1 MPTQIIDG
9 FRLNAATP
17 IDSRMVTKGLAYR
30 NNLQHKYEGLR
41 VYDTEDKK
49 AYVWIE
55 GAWAEESSGG
65 SGGAGTGTLN
75 RVAKFTSAGTGD
87 SVIVDTSAN
96 FSSPRIGIGK
106 TPGFALDV
114 EGVVSATSFR
124 GILDADYILSGT
136 LALQYI
142 EGANAAKL
150 YVMKSLF
157 GNPTWIE
164 DTGIIS
170 DVEVTN
176 DTQKALTYIV
186 TTPSAGPSS
195 ALYINSNSSSKAIAI
210 DNSKSQL
217 LASGHGTNQADAPGY
232 SFIGNQTAGLYGGSS
247 EIGLSFNSKKQ
258 VIIKD
263 GLMIVNNN
271 SGTPVLTSHP
281 SGIVFGASASSTVF
295 DPFVQSG
302 GLGSATTP
310 DYTWLNDRDTGIYRP
325 AANEVG
331 IAGNGAVIGRF
342 TAACTTL
349 ANHINFLSGSG
360 YVKYTQ
366 ISAGPNLSS
375 CNVGTM
381 TLRTYDTDIMSMV
394 RVQRNGFGGFIS
406 AISDK
411 YIVLN
416 LNGAAAG
423 RVLTSQDTTGKA
435 IWQALPDGIPYG
447 TILMWF
453 TSTAPTG
460 WRLCDDQGYIYLST
474 PSGNGYAAV
483 PDITNRMLFGANPD
497 SGVNYNSG
505 KYPSQ
510 GLCAKLTTANIP
522 AHTHY
527 IYANGDNSTT
537 PALNTIGYVNAKF
550 EGTAMK
556 HHDHAIYG
564 QANANSGGGA
574 LARGNGG
581 GTSVVGDLDTASAG
595 TPEGKV
601 TLYGS
606 TNYTSSPNEKE
617 DYGSNIGNG
626 NYNVDA
632 DGIQSVNVGKF
643 QSVGLIF
650 IVKWNPSATEG
661 QEGHWV
667 DTAPD
672 GYTILT

>member
-17 IDSRMVTKGLAYR
+17 IDSRMVTNGLASR

-65 SGGAGTGTLN
+65 SGGTGTGTLN
-75 RVAKFTSAGTGD
+75 RVAKFTSSGTGD
-87 SVIVDTSAN
+87 SVIVDISAN

-142 EGANAAKL
+142 EGASAAKL

-271 SGTPVLTSHP
+271 SGTPVLTTHP

-302 GLGSATTP
+302 GLGAATTP

-331 IAGNGAVIGRF
+331 VAGNGAVIGRF
-342 TAACTTL
+342 TATCTTL
-349 ANHINFLSGSG
+349 ANQINFLTGSG
-360 YVKYTQ
+360 YVKYAQ
-366 ISAGPNLSS
+366 ISTGTDLSA

-381 TLRTYDTDIMSMV
+381 TLKSYDTDIMSLV
-394 RVQRNGFGGFIS
+394 RVQRNGFGGFIT

-435 IWQALPDGIPYG
+435 IWAAPDTTPYG
-447 TILMWF
+447 VIMMWF
-453 TSTAPTG
+453 INIPPTG
-460 WRLCDDQGYIYLST
+460 WKLVEDRGFIYVTT
-474 PSGNGYAAV
+474 PSGNGYVSV
-483 PDITNRMLFGANPD
+483 PDMTNRLIFGA
-497 SGVNYNSG
+497 SSSAGVNYNEG
-505 KYPSQ
+505 NFPNQ
-510 GLCAKLTTANIP
+510 GLCTTLNRNNIP
-522 AHTHY
+522 AHQHY
-527 IYANGDNSTT
+527 IHGEKKYLSDCSDN
-537 PALNTIGYVNAKF
+537 PYGYIDAYF
-550 EGTAMK
+550 TGTAESHSHPVSTRGLSWENGGTNTMTNQAPLGETK
-556 HHDHAIYG
+556 HSTDAVTLTPSGKIFVSGRTNFTTKY
-564 QANANSGGGA
+564 QEKSCSPSISGGTW
-574 LARGNGG
+574 N
-581 GTSVVGDLDTASAG
+581 VD
-595 TPEGKV
+595 
-601 TLYGS
+601 GS
-606 TNYTSSPNEKE
+606 TL
-617 DYGSNIGNG
+617 
-626 NYNVDA
+626 
-632 DGIQSVNVGKF
+632 QSINVGTF
-643 QSVGLIF
+643 RSTGVIF
-650 IVKWNPSATEG
+650 IIKYNPSATAG
-661 QEGHWV
+661 QSGHWS
-667 DTAPD
+667 A
-672 GYTILT
+672 TIPAGQSQLNI